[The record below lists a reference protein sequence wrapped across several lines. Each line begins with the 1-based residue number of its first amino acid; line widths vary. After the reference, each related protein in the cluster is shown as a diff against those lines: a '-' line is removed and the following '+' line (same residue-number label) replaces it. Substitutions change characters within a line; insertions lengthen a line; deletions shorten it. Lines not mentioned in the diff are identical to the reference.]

1 LKPNWENKLAIV
13 LKINPENPQGRLI
26 KKTAETLN
34 QGGIIVY
41 PTDTVYGIGCDIFN
55 KKAIDRIYQL
65 KGKERKKPLS
75 FIVPNLKDISTY
87 AQVSDKSYRIMRRV
101 LPGPYTF
108 VLPATKMVPKKI
120 AEVNKK
126 TVGIRVPDNI
136 TCQMLLAEF
145 GNPIISTSANLSGEQ
160 ILDNPD
166 TIHDQL
172 GKRIDLILDGGI
184 LGFEASTV
192 VDLTADDPTIIR
204 QGKGDFEF

>member
-1 LKPNWENKLAIV
+1 MAAV
-13 LKINPENPQGRLI
+13 LKINQDNPQGRLI
-26 KKTAETLN
+26 EKAAETLN

-55 KKAIDRIYQL
+55 KKAIERIYQL

-75 FIVPNLKDISTY
+75 FIVPNLKDISNY
-87 AQVSDKSYRIMRRV
+87 AQVSDRSYRIMRRV

-126 TVGIRVPDNI
+126 SVGIRVPDNKI
-136 TCQMLLAEF
+136 CQMLLAEF
-145 GNPIISTSANLSGEQ
+145 GKPIISTSANLSGAQ
-160 ILDNPD
+160 ILNNPD
-166 TIHDQL
+166 TINDEL
-172 GKRIDLILDGGI
+172 GKLIDMILDCGI

-192 VDLTADDPTIIR
+192 VDLTTEDPTIIR
-204 QGKGDFEF
+204 QGKGDYFIIS